1 MRTQATKGRS
11 AAGLTATQIIILRNA
26 KAGPVRF
33 YAGDRLGTRCA
44 RYDDDGVAC
53 IVAYSNPEGFLVRRG
68 LLRPRN
74 ERFTYDITD
83 AGREAITRAEAVL
96 SGATP
101 SSGDGNV

>member
-1 MRTQATKGRS
+1 MRTNKTRGR
-11 AAGLTATQIIILRNA
+11 AAGGLTATQIIILRNA

-44 RYDDDGVAC
+44 RYDDDGFAC

-83 AGREAITRAEAVL
+83 AGREAIAKAEAALVGL
-96 SGATP
+96 RP
-101 SSGDGNV
+101 